1 MLTKCSEIYS
11 ILPARVSYEIGRVAE
26 EFSCGLSGVSEIRL
40 VRGVGSSFIMAGS
53 RYKIYTRV
61 SGCEMDEVFFK
72 ICSGSIYAHRDT
84 VKDGYV
90 SIADG
95 IRVGVSGTA
104 KYDGGALV
112 GVSDIN
118 ALVFRIPTAD
128 FSLKDELYS
137 AYSECER
144 GLLIYS
150 KAGVGKTT
158 ALRTLV
164 PLIAKREPRE
174 NIAVIDERCEF
185 SWEDFS
191 STDIDIFRGYKRKSG
206 MQIAL
211 RVMSPQ
217 IIAVDEIGTAEE
229 AEQMLESLG
238 SGVRF
243 IATAH
248 ASSIE
253 ELMSRKSLRP
263 LIDNGVFDVFAGIFN
278 ADGHYFTQIYKKDY
292 AEAAGVIL

>member
-137 AYSECER
+137 AYSGCER

-185 SWEDFS
+185 DTEECERHGVMLL
-191 STDIDIFRGYKRKSG
+191 RGYDRERG
-206 MQIAL
+206 MDIAL
-211 RVMSPQ
+211 RTLTASV
-217 IIAVDEIGTAEE
+217 IVIDEIADCDGSYR
-229 AEQMLESLG
+229 LLSSLL
-238 SGVRF
+238 SGVKF

-248 ASSIE
+248 AEHLS
-253 ELMSRKSLRP
+253 ELVVRRGVIP
-263 LIDNGVFDVFAGIFN
+263 LVENNVFDVFFGIRYT
-278 ADGHYFTQIYKKDY
+278 DGLYSCEVDKK
-292 AEAAGVIL
+292 ECLRL